1 MDVLSWDIPLPY
13 KVTDGKIESL
23 SFTPSEVMRRLRVD
37 KIKFIDLQFTGL
49 TGRFHHTTV
58 AANMFRAEDFEI
70 GLPKVDGSS
79 IRGFTE
85 IQESDLI
92 IMPDPSTYAT
102 IPWLEKDQTARL
114 ICDVIKGDSKRDA
127 FVRPQRDSG

>member
-1 MDVLSWDIPLPY
+1 MPY
-13 KVTDGKIESL
+13 KVTDGKIEPL

-58 AANMFRAEDFEI
+58 AANMFRAEDFEV

-102 IPWLEKDQTARL
+102 IPWIEKDQTARL
-114 ICDVIKGDSKRDA
+114 ICDVIKGDSRRDA
-127 FVRPQRDSG
+127 FVRDPRNCR

>member
-1 MDVLSWDIPLPY
+1 LPY
-13 KVTDGKIESL
+13 KVTDGKIEPL

-58 AANMFRAEDFEI
+58 AANMFRVEDFEI

-85 IQESDLI
+85 IQESDLV
-92 IMPDPSTYAT
+92 IMPDPSTFAT

-114 ICDVIKGDSKRDA
+114 ICDVIKGDSKRVA
-127 FVRPQRDSG
+127 FVKP

>member
-1 MDVLSWDIPLPY
+1 LPY
-13 KVTDGKIESL
+13 KVTDGKIKPL
-23 SFTPSEVMRRLRVD
+23 SFTPSEVMRRLKVD

-79 IRGFTE
+79 IRGFTC
-85 IQESDLI
+85 LI
-92 IMPDPSTYAT
+92 LLPMLLSRGLKKI
-102 IPWLEKDQTARL
+102 RL
-114 ICDVIKGDSKRDA
+114 PV
-127 FVRPQRDSG
+127 